1 MLGRPNGK
9 VSIRWMTKL
18 VICPAMTEGMAVY
31 VGAAGF
37 DRGAHSVKLAAAALW
52 KRAVLEPM
60 NAYSGGL
67 SPLWMQV
74 REGLPLGISSGMRRI
89 SRGLGIVSGVDVG
102 VSASIF
108 RQTRYF

>member
-37 DRGAHSVKLAAAALW
+37 DRGAQSVKLAAAALW
-52 KRAVLEPM
+52 KRAV
-60 NAYSGGL
+60 
-67 SPLWMQV
+67 
-74 REGLPLGISSGMRRI
+74 
-89 SRGLGIVSGVDVG
+89 
-102 VSASIF
+102 
-108 RQTRYF
+108 